1 MLESPPPSSWR
12 IALPREA
19 TAVPIARAMVH
30 CALQDLG
37 TTADRTTAQLLTAEL
52 VANALKHT
60 SDGHPIE
67 LVVERRPDGCQVE
80 VHDGGEVLFEGLGEP
95 LPMVLPL
102 PLPLPLPAVGP
113 GRPLPMTGAGAPRA
127 ISGPDTASP
136 LDEPKNEPLGEP
148 GNAPVAVTAPP
159 APGPAPIRAAAPV
172 PAIRNRG
179 LLLVRSLSS
188 ASGCRRTGRGKAV
201 WFILPE
207 VHQPRR
213 R

>member
-1 MLESPPPSSWR
+1 
-12 IALPREA
+12 
-19 TAVPIARAMVH
+19 MVR

-67 LVVERRPDGCQVE
+67 LVVELRPDGCQVE
-80 VHDGGEVLFEGLGEP
+80 VHDGDEVLFEGLGEP
-95 LPMVLPL
+95 LAMVRPL
-102 PLPLPLPAVGP
+102 PLPLSLPAVGP
-113 GRPLPMTGAGAPRA
+113 GKPLPMAGAGAPRA
-127 ISGPDTASP
+127 LSGPDEPAPAAEPSP
-136 LDEPKNEPLGEP
+136 LTEPRDAPRNEPGDEP

-159 APGPAPIRAAAPV
+159 ASAPTRATAPA

-201 WFILPE
+201 WFTLPE

-213 R
+213 P

>member
-1 MLESPPPSSWR
+1 
-12 IALPREA
+12 
-19 TAVPIARAMVH
+19 MVR

-67 LVVERRPDGCQVE
+67 LVVELRPDGCQVE
-80 VHDGGEVLFEGLGEP
+80 VHDGDEVLFEGLGEP
-95 LPMVLPL
+95 LSMV
-102 PLPLPLPAVGP
+102 LPLPAVGS
-113 GRPLPMTGAGAPRA
+113 GKPLPMAGAGAPRA
-127 ISGPDTASP
+127 LSGPDEPAPVAEPSP
-136 LDEPKNEPLGEP
+136 LTEPRDAPRNGPGDEPGDEP
-148 GNAPVAVTAPP
+148 GNAPVAVTTPP
-159 APGPAPIRAAAPV
+159 TPA

-188 ASGCRRTGRGKAV
+188 ASGCRRTGHGKAV
-201 WFILPE
+201 WFTLPE

>member
-12 IALPREA
+12 IALPRGA
-19 TAVPIARAMVH
+19 TAVPVARAMVR

-67 LVVERRPDGCQVE
+67 LVVELRPDGCQVE
-80 VHDGGEVLFEGLGEP
+80 VHDGDEVLFEGLGEP
-95 LPMVLPL
+95 LSV
-102 PLPLPLPAVGP
+102 A
-113 GRPLPMTGAGAPRA
+113 GAGAPRA
-127 ISGPDTASP
+127 LSGPDTPSRR
-136 LDEPKNEPLGEP
+136 DEPGDEP

-159 APGPAPIRAAAPV
+159 ASAPIRATAPA

-201 WFILPE
+201 WFTLPE